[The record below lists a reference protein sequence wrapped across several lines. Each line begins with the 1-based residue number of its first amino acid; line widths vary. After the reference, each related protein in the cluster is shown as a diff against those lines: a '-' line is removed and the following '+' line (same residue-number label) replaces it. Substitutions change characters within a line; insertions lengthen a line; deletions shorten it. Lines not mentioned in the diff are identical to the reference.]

1 MAVEVIM
8 PKLGMAMKEG
18 AVSNWNKQVGEAVE
32 KGELLA
38 SINSEKIEMELE
50 APASGSLLD
59 IAVQEGEGVPPGTVI
74 GYIGQPGEKV
84 PEAETSIAKQPAD
97 KEIAATAME
106 EEKPVSLS
114 ALTARSRLKISPV
127 ARKIAESAGIDYT
140 QLKGSGP
147 GGRITKEDVEKAVSA
162 PSASEP
168 EQREESTA
176 PAAPQAAQQTSMT
189 GMRKVIAERMHASLK
204 NSAQL
209 TITMKADATEA
220 VQLREQMA
228 ETVQSHLA
236 AKLSILDFV
245 ARAVVLALQKH
256 PLMNSACMDGHIH
269 QFESIHL
276 GVAVA
281 LEKGLVVPVIR
292 DAQNDSLVQ
301 LSKKIKL
308 YAERARQG
316 ELNQDEM
323 TGSTF
328 TISNLG
334 AYGVEYFTPI
344 LNSPEAGILG
354 VGAVEEAA
362 VFKEGTIECRR
373 LLPLSLT
380 FDHRVLD
387 GAPAAAFLQ
396 TVKQLLEE
404 PFTMLL

>member
-18 AVSNWNKQVGEAVE
+18 TVSNWNKQVGEAVE
-32 KGELLA
+32 KGELIA
-38 SINSEKIEMELE
+38 SINSEKIEMEIE

-59 IAVQEGEGVPPGTVI
+59 IAVPEGEGVPPGTVI

-84 PEAETSIAKQPAD
+84 PEAETSVAEQPAD

-106 EEKPVSLS
+106 ETKPVSLS
-114 ALTARSRLKISPV
+114 ALTTRSRIKISPV

-147 GGRITKEDVEKAVSA
+147 GGRITKEDVEKAVPA
-162 PSASEP
+162 PAASEP

-176 PAAPQAAQQTSMT
+176 PAAQQTPMT

-228 ETVQSHLA
+228 ETVQSHLEA
-236 AKLSILDFV
+236 NLSMNDFV

-256 PLMNSACMDGHIH
+256 PHMNSACMDGHIH

-308 YAERARQG
+308 CAERARQG

-354 VGAVEEAA
+354 VGAMEEAA

>member
-18 AVSNWNKQVGEAVE
+18 TVSNWNKQVGEAVE
-32 KGELLA
+32 KGELIA
-38 SINSEKIEMELE
+38 SINSEKIEMEIE

-59 IAVQEGEGVPPGTVI
+59 IAVPEGEGVPPGTVI

-84 PEAETSIAKQPAD
+84 PEAETSVAEQPAD

-106 EEKPVSLS
+106 ETKPVSLS
-114 ALTARSRLKISPV
+114 ALTTRSRIKISPV

-162 PSASEP
+162 PAASEP

-176 PAAPQAAQQTSMT
+176 PAAQQTPMT

-228 ETVQSHLA
+228 ETVQSHLE
-236 AKLSILDFV
+236 AKLSMNDFV

-256 PLMNSACMDGHIH
+256 PHMNSACMDGHIH

-276 GVAVA
+276 GAAVA

-308 YAERARQG
+308 CAERARQG

-354 VGAVEEAA
+354 IGAMEEAA

>member
-18 AVSNWNKQVGEAVE
+18 TVSNWNKQVGEAVE
-32 KGELLA
+32 KGELIA
-38 SINSEKIEMELE
+38 SINSEKIEMEIE

-59 IAVQEGEGVPPGTVI
+59 IAVPEGEGVPPGTVI

-84 PEAETSIAKQPAD
+84 PEAETSVAEQPAD

-106 EEKPVSLS
+106 ETKPVSLS
-114 ALTARSRLKISPV
+114 ALTTRSRIKISPV

-147 GGRITKEDVEKAVSA
+147 GGRITKEDVEKAVPA
-162 PSASEP
+162 PAASEP

-176 PAAPQAAQQTSMT
+176 PAAQQTPMT

-228 ETVQSHLA
+228 ETVQSHLE
-236 AKLSILDFV
+236 AKLSMNDFV

-256 PLMNSACMDGHIH
+256 PHMNSACMDGHIH

-308 YAERARQG
+308 CAERARQG

-354 VGAVEEAA
+354 VGAMEEAA